1 MIDAAAYSVMV
12 GCGETYLPAFALA
25 LGLGPIVA
33 GMVASVPLL
42 VGASRKRF
50 IGGLGQGKE
59 PKSREPGSHGAAIA
73 SAAQGAQMF
82 RVHDV
87 AGSRQALAVWRASMF
102 GTEN

>member
-42 VGASRKRF
+42 VGATVQLAARSWC
-50 IGGLGQGKE
+50 IALVATDGG
-59 PKSREPGSHGAAIA
+59 
-73 SAAQGAQMF
+73 
-82 RVHDV
+82 
-87 AGSRQALAVWRASMF
+87 
-102 GTEN
+102 